1 MVSLELVT
9 PENALIF
16 KDARLYALRDTP
28 SAFSATYTDECRLSD
43 EEWIGRVSQWS
54 GARSKVY
61 LAMDQAAACGIVGG
75 FLDPQD
81 PIRAQLVSMWVA
93 PSHRRSG
100 VGSQLVNAIAD
111 WARAEGAGVLR
122 LVVTS
127 NNQRAIQFYQRL
139 GFAITA
145 KIGPYRN
152 DPLLDD
158 FEMIRALG

>member
-9 PENALIF
+9 PQNALVF
-16 KDARLYALRDTP
+16 KDARLYALRDAL

-43 EEWIGRVSQWS
+43 EEWISRAAQWS
-54 GARSKVY
+54 GAKSTAY
-61 LAMDQAAACGIVGG
+61 LALDHGAACGIVGG
-75 FLDPQD
+75 FLDPQEA
-81 PIRAQLVSMWVA
+81 IRAQLVSMWVA
-93 PSHRRSG
+93 PSHRRLG

-111 WARAEGAGVLR
+111 WARAEGAGLLR

-127 NNQRAIQFYQRL
+127 NNHRAIQFYQRL
-139 GFAITA
+139 GFAVTA

-158 FEMIRALG
+158 FEMIRALS